1 MSNAQ
6 LLTEAIDTAITL
18 GWSLLGWII
27 FLAAVGS
34 ILTLAAIAT
43 GAYGVRAVWRCAT
56 GPSWALGR
64 IRARICAATRTRRSH
79 GRTRPSWAHEQP
91 TTYEEA
97 A

>member
-1 MSNAQ
+1 MSTAD
-6 LLTEAIDTAITL
+6 LFVEAIDTAITL

-27 FLAAVGS
+27 FLAAVAS

-56 GPSWALGR
+56 GPSWARGR
-64 IRARICAATRTRRSH
+64 LRARIHARRRVQAAD
-79 GRTRPSWAHEQP
+79 GRTEPHDF
-91 TTYEEA
+91 EEA